1 MDLFGRVKSH
11 GVSLSR
17 HLCTCMCVHV
27 RVCFAFLLC
36 VAISPVGKFL
46 ACYYKDMT
54 QCTRECDREPVFFML
69 FFPPSPTAFSIWPVG
84 FTINRRLENTQTLS
98 AVFDCLS
105 AGLHWA
111 YLVDIVK
118 LLYPECGGR

>member
-1 MDLFGRVKSH
+1 
-11 GVSLSR
+11 
-17 HLCTCMCVHV
+17 
-27 RVCFAFLLC
+27 
-36 VAISPVGKFL
+36 
-46 ACYYKDMT
+46 MT
-54 QCTRECDREPVFFML
+54 QRTRECDREPILCVSVSVCVGVGWGG
-69 FFPPSPTAFSIWPVG
+69 PPSPAAFSIWPAG

-118 LLYPECGGR
+118 LLYPECGRR